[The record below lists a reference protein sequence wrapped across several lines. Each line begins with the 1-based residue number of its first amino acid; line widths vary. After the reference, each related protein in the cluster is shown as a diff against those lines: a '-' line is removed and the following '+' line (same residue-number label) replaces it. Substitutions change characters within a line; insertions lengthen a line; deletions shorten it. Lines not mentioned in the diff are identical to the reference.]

1 MYTLEIDGTPVA
13 IIRSTEARA
22 RELLDVEGFKDD
34 LRTMTS
40 DGRPLWS
47 GDAAHL
53 TLRPATA
60 QETETFDDAMA
71 EDDEF
76 DDEPDDAGTPVADS
90 EDKTDEEEEDVDI
103 LFLVDIDDESAA

>member
-22 RELLDVEGFKDD
+22 RELLEVEGFKDD

-47 GDAAHL
+47 GEAAHL
-53 TLRPATA
+53 KLRPSTE

-76 DDEPDDAGTPVADS
+76 DDEPDDAGTPAADS
-90 EDKTDEEEEDVDI
+90 QDTSDEEDEDVDI

>member
-1 MYTLEIDGTPVA
+1 MFTLDIDGTPVA

-47 GDAAHL
+47 GRAEAL
-53 TLRPATA
+53 TLRPSTEE
-60 QETETFDDAMA
+60 ETETFEDAMD
-71 EDDEF
+71 EDEF
-76 DDEPDDAGTPVADS
+76 DDEPAADPAKGDSRDAS
-90 EDKTDEEEEDVDI
+90 EDEEDDVDI
-103 LFLVDIDDESAA
+103 LFLVDIDDDEEDAG